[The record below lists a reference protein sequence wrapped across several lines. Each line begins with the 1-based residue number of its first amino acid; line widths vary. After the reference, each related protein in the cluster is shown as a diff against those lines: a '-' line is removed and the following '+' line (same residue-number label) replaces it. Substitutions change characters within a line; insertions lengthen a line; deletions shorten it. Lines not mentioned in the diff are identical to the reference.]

1 MAENIHYILI
11 SQEEEQSYAKGDGS
25 HMTLFLLE
33 SLRFEMKVSF
43 FSFEEFSNQFP
54 RVQTNL

>member
-11 SQEEEQSYAKGDGS
+11 SQEEEQLYTIGGGS
-25 HMTLFLLE
+25 HMTLFLLD
-33 SLRFEMKVSF
+33 SLRFQMKVSF
-43 FSFEEFSNQFP
+43 FSFVP